1 MGLLEPWS
9 FDDVTVVE
17 LGDWAVPVPKLVIS
31 KAELLI

>member
-17 LGDWAVPVPKLVIS
+17 LGDWAVLVPVAI
-31 KAELLI
+31 I